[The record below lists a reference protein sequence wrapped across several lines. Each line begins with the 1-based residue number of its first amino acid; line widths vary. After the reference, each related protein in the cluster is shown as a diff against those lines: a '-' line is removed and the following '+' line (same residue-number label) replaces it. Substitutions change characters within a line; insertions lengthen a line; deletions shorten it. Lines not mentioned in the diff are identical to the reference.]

1 MALARIG
8 RARRVENFTWPGF
21 VDALATLLM
30 VIIFVLMVFVL
41 IQINLA
47 YRVSGQETTLG
58 EMRQQLA
65 SLSELLNIERRANAD
80 LAANL
85 AQITN
90 QLNSSNADR
99 TNLQAELTSVRA
111 ALNLRNNDIAELV
124 AKQTDMKASLTAAR
138 VSLEER
144 LGALQLVEGQLAMAL
159 AKNQRAT
166 DKINLLSTEVV
177 KSKADADA
185 SRTEITKMASAL
197 ELAEKQ
203 LAMAQAKSQSATD
216 KISILS
222 AEVNA
227 SRAETKASR
236 AEVTEMTAA
245 LAALR
250 LRIEELKS
258 LLAEKERET
267 VRDKVAIANL
277 GRSLNN
283 ALASRVQ
290 ELQRF
295 RSEFFGRLRDVLKG
309 RDDVQIVGDRFVF
322 QSEVLFAQGQAEIGP
337 QGQEQLAKLA
347 ITLAD
352 IAEKIPS
359 DINWVLQVDGH
370 TDNVPIRAGRYADN
384 WDLSTERALSVVRYL
399 NEQGLPANR
408 LAAAGY
414 GEYQPLDT
422 SDNDNARRKN
432 RRIELKITQRVAIK

>member
-8 RARRVENFTWPGF
+8 NARRVENFTWPGF

-41 IQINLA
+41 IQVNLA
-47 YRVSGQETTLG
+47 YRVSGQDATLG
-58 EMRQQLA
+58 EMRNQLA
-65 SLSELLNIERRANAD
+65 SLGELLNIERRASAD

-90 QLNSSNADR
+90 QLNASNANRDE
-99 TNLQAELTSVRA
+99 LQAQLTSLQTAIAARNSQIANLTAKQADAEA
-111 ALNLRNNDIAELV
+111 ALA
-124 AKQTDMKASLTAAR
+124 AAR
-138 VSLEER
+138 NSLEER
-144 LGALQLVEGQLAMAL
+144 LGALQLAEGQLAMV
-159 AKNQRAT
+159 Q
-166 DKINLLSTEVV
+166 
-177 KSKADADA
+177 
-185 SRTEITKMASAL
+185 
-197 ELAEKQ
+197 
-203 LAMAQAKSQSATD
+203 AQNQSAANRID
-216 KISILS
+216 AL
-222 AEVNA
+222 
-227 SRAETKASR
+227 RAETTASKAEI
-236 AEVTEMTAA
+236 AQMTGA

-250 LRIEELKS
+250 LRIEELTS
-258 LLAEKERET
+258 LLAEKDRQT
-267 VRDKVAIANL
+267 TRDKVAITSL

-322 QSEVLFAQGQAEIGP
+322 QSEVLFAQGQAEIGS
-337 QGQEQLAKLA
+337 QGEEQLAKLA
-347 ITLAD
+347 ITLTN
-352 IAEKIPS
+352 IAQKIPG

-370 TDNVPIRAGRYADN
+370 TDDVPIRAGRYADN

-399 NEQGLPANR
+399 NQQGSPANR

-414 GEYQPLDT
+414 GEYQPLDA

-432 RRIELKITQRVAIK
+432 RRIEIKITQRVAIK